1 MVEVFKTNIED
12 PLRAKWLVSKI
23 DETFYHYE
31 ANFDLDDCDNILRV
45 ECVEGIKPNQLIS
58 FLANYNCIAEVL
70 DDEITPY
77 RVSNKILKEL
87 VVISK

>member
-23 DETFYHYE
+23 DETFSSYK

-58 FLANYNCIAEVL
+58 FLAKYNCIAEVL

>member
-12 PLRAKWLVSKI
+12 PLRAKWLINKI
-23 DETFYHYE
+23 HESFCNYE

-58 FLANYNCIAEVL
+58 FLAKYNCIAEVL
-70 DDEITPY
+70 DDEIPPY
-77 RVSNKILKEL
+77 RVTNKILKEL
-87 VVISK
+87 VIISK